1 MGVVFNDTPSLM
13 KNLAILMLGAG
24 ACAHVHAAAPTALTP
39 DAGPHAVG
47 LRVMQQYDYSRAMD
61 EQVDAFGKTVAT
73 PPARPIQALVWY
85 PARATGAAPMRIAD
99 YSQAVLSDVDFG
111 LPAAQ
116 GAKQRAAWMA
126 GPRKSVYEATTMA
139 VRDAAPAAGKY
150 PVLVYAPSFAA
161 QADENVDLC
170 EYLASQGYVVIASR
184 SLGAR
189 SVVMTEDVEGVE
201 AQAADIAFLVNHAR
215 SLPQADL
222 DKVGVVGFSW
232 GGLAN
237 VFAAARSGRIKALVS
252 LDGSIRFHQKI
263 WSAAGYVRPARTAV
277 PMLSLGAASLP
288 FEELEQKK
296 NRPVASYLNS
306 MKYSD
311 VYFGTMHPMQHV
323 HFSSW
328 DMRFRGED
336 DFGDYRRADVVQAY
350 RTMALYVH
358 RFLDAYLK
366 QDDKA
371 MAFLRQSPAKQGI
384 GPQVMSMRFQPA
396 AATVPSEAAFLRAFA
411 GAGYRDAQAIYAR
424 MRADSADFAL
434 SPLNLNTLGYQLLH
448 GKNARGAVELFKLA
462 THIEPRYGNAWDSE
476 GEAWEALGDKAQA
489 IKAYEQAVAV
499 DKDQPNAIARIKAL
513 RAGT

>member
-1 MGVVFNDTPSLM
+1 M
-13 KNLAILMLGAG
+13 KKTAILILGFSAH
-24 ACAHVHAAAPTALTP
+24 AHVLAAPAPLTP

-47 LRVMQQYDYSRAMD
+47 LRVVQHYDYSRAMD
-61 EQVDAFGKTVAT
+61 EQADAFGKPVAT

-85 PARATGAAPMRIAD
+85 PAGRTEAAPMRIAD
-99 YSQAVLSDVDFG
+99 YSQVVLSDVDFG
-111 LPAAQ
+111 LPASEA
-116 GAKQRAAWMA
+116 AKQRTAWMT
-126 GPRKSVYEATTMA
+126 GPQKSVYETATMA

-150 PVLVYAPSFAA
+150 PVLIYAPSFAA

-222 DKVGVVGFSW
+222 DKVAVVGFSW

-263 WSAAGYVRPARTAV
+263 WSAASYVRPARTAV
-277 PMLSLGAASLP
+277 PMLSLGAAALP
-288 FEELEQKK
+288 FEELALKD
-296 NRPVASYLNS
+296 RLVASYLNG

-311 VYFGTMHPMQHV
+311 VYFGTMHPMQHG

-328 DMRFRGED
+328 EMRFRGED
-336 DFGDYRRADVVQAY
+336 GFGDYRRADVVQAY

-371 MAFLRQSPAKQGI
+371 MAFIRQSPAKHGI
-384 GPQVMSMRFQPA
+384 APQVMALRFQPA
-396 AATVPSEAAFLRAFA
+396 AAAVPSEAAFLRAFA

-424 MRADSADFAL
+424 MRAGSADFEL

-489 IKAYEQAVAV
+489 IAAYEKAVAV
-499 DKDQPNAIARIKAL
+499 DKNQTNAIARIKAL
-513 RAGT
+513 RAGS

>member
-1 MGVVFNDTPSLM
+1 M
-13 KNLAILMLGAG
+13 KKFAILILAASAHIPVHAG
-24 ACAHVHAAAPTALTP
+24 AASLIP

-47 LRVMQQYDYSRAMD
+47 LRVVQQYDYSRAMD
-61 EQVDAFGKTVAT
+61 EQVDAFGKAVAT

-85 PARATGAAPMRIAD
+85 PARRTNAAPMRVAD
-99 YSQAVLSDVDFG
+99 YRQAALSDVDFG
-111 LPAAQ
+111 LAPGEA
-116 GAKQRAAWMA
+116 AKQRAAWLA
-126 GPRKSVYEATTMA
+126 GPQKSQYEAATLA

-161 QADENVDLC
+161 PADENLDLC

-189 SVVMTEDVEGVE
+189 SVVMTDDVEGVE

-237 VFAAARSGRIKALVS
+237 VFAAARSSRIKALVS
-252 LDGSIRFHQKI
+252 LDGSIRFHPKV
-263 WSAAGYVRPARTAV
+263 WGAAGDVRPVRTAV
-277 PMLSLGAASLP
+277 PMLSLGAHALP
-288 FEELEQKK
+288 FEELAKK
-296 NRPVASYLNS
+296 DRLGASYLNT

-311 VYFGTMHPMQHV
+311 VYFGTMHPMQHI
-323 HFSSW
+323 HFSSLYGSRLAR
-328 DMRFRGED
+328 DNE
-336 DFGDYRRADVVQAY
+336 FGDFRRADVEQAY
-350 RTMALYVH
+350 RAVALYVH

-371 MAFLRQSPAKQGI
+371 MTFMRQSPARNGI
-384 GPQVMSMRFQPA
+384 APQVMAMRFEPA
-396 AATVPSEAAFLRAFA
+396 TATVPSEAAFLRAFA
-411 GAGYRDAQAIYAR
+411 AAGYRDAQAIYAR
-424 MRADSADFAL
+424 MRDASPDFAL
-434 SPLNLNTLGYQLLH
+434 SPLNLNNLGYQLLG

-462 THIEPRYGNAWDSE
+462 THIEPNYGNAWDSE

-489 IKAYEQAVAV
+489 IAAYEKAVAV
-499 DKDQPNAIARIKAL
+499 DKNQVNAIARIKAL